1 MIFYHN
7 GGYSKEGVRQDPASP
22 AFRYG
27 AGFFETLYYNGREIC
42 HLGRHLDRILSS
54 LRDYGIPYAAVDFE
68 QVIGEVLE
76 RNGLPGRTARVN
88 IFYPIESE
96 TASPVIMAAPYEAK
110 PYKAYRL
117 CICDDRHVSTLNGQ
131 KTTSY
136 MFFHLALRRARARG
150 FDDVALFDFGDN
162 LLESATGAI
171 VLEKN
176 GRFVCPDSQYRLRSI
191 TLELATDALDIQPAR
206 LPMLSLD
213 SYRHA
218 YLLNSL
224 IGMRPVVAIG
234 ETAFVPDDKACD
246 KVSALVLNASE

>member
-1 MIFYHN
+1 MIHYHN
-7 GGYSKEGVRQDPASP
+7 GGYSDEGIRQDPEAP

-27 AGFFETLYYNGREIC
+27 AGFFETLYYNGRDVC

-54 LRDYGIPYAAVDFE
+54 LRDYGIPYVTVDFE
-68 QVIGEVLE
+68 QIIGQVLS
-76 RNGLPGRTARVN
+76 RNGLVGQTARVN
-88 IFYPIESE
+88 IFYPIESAN
-96 TASPVIMAAPYEAK
+96 ASPVIMAAPYEAK

-117 CICDDRHVSTLNGQ
+117 CICEDRHVSTLNGQ

-136 MFFHLALRRARARG
+136 MFFHLALRRAKSRG

-162 LLESATGAI
+162 LLEAATGAI
-171 VLEKN
+171 VLEKD
-176 GRFVCPDSQYRLRSI
+176 GRFVFPDSQYRLRST
-191 TLELATDALDIQPAR
+191 TLELAMEVLDILPAR
-206 LPMLSLD
+206 IPMHDLA

-246 KVSALVLNASE
+246 KVSALVLNASD